1 MNSNFLQVY
10 ESYLFLAYFVTGFA
24 FEAFSN
30 VAQWHKRTYCL
41 GNFWS
46 KHLSYG
52 IPANI
57 WNYYC
62 LVQQKTI
69 FLAKLRYFPWLPL
82 QFWFSFLFIIAMS
95 HSFQVLQD
103 YKKAKIGFGTG
114 HNIRASMVQATY
126 QCPFLNFPV
135 KV

>member
-1 MNSNFLQVY
+1 MFWIAISCQVY

-82 QFWFSFLFIIAMS
+82 QFWFSFLFICPTHFRFYKTIRK
-95 HSFQVLQD
+95 QKLDLVLVITSEHQWS
-103 YKKAKIGFGTG
+103 KPHTNAL
-114 HNIRASMVQATY
+114 
-126 QCPFLNFPV
+126 FLTSQ
-135 KV
+135 